1 MNNSDFILEQLKLN
15 YYETRLVEINSNLTT
30 LYKEITYPVSNLEYQ
45 RLMNLITF
53 YEAEK
58 EGLIN
63 QVKDLQV
70 PHL

>member
-15 YYETRLVEINSNLTT
+15 YYETRLVEINTTLTT
-30 LYKEITYPVSNLEYQ
+30 LYKEITYPISNLEYQ

-58 EGLIN
+58 EELIN